1 MPATAAID
9 VVSDANV
16 ALKWFHAEGEEEVEP
31 ARALL
36 AGQRARTVSLSVL
49 DLTPYELG
57 NALLRGRLGVAA
69 ERVASV
75 LEALAAVCPAIAP
88 DTDDLREAA
97 ALAEQHGLTL
107 YDAAYAA
114 VASRRNAHLATLDRE
129 LLRAGLGRRP
139 SELIEEL
146 PGA

>member
-1 MPATAAID
+1 MPATPAVD
-9 VVSDANV
+9 VVGDANV

-36 AGQRARTVSLSVL
+36 VGQRDRTVSRSVL
-49 DLTPYELG
+49 DLTAYELG
-57 NALLRGRLGVAA
+57 SALLRGRLGVAA
-69 ERVASV
+69 ERIAEV
-75 LEALAAVCPAIAP
+75 LEALAEVCPAIVA
-88 DTDDLREAA
+88 DTDDLREAT

-114 VASRRNAHLATLDRE
+114 VARRRSAHLVTLGE
-129 LLRAGLGRRP
+129 LLGAGLRCRP
-139 SELIEEL
+139 SELIEGL